1 IVKLEFRHIKPI
13 TFTSDQTGP
22 HLLIIAG
29 VHGDEYEPILAVQDL
44 VERLKQSHNLV
55 QGKLTLVPVANI
67 AANHLNARTG
77 PDGLD
82 LARACAGKEQGS
94 LTEQVAREI
103 STLIESVD
111 YLIDMHTGGR
121 MYEIYPLSGYMLHP
135 DTEVLASQRT
145 MARAFG

>member
-1 IVKLEFRHIKPI
+1 
-13 TFTSDQTGP
+13 
-22 HLLIIAG
+22 
-29 VHGDEYEPILAVQDL
+29 
-44 VERLKQSHNLV
+44 
-55 QGKLTLVPVANI
+55 
-67 AANHLNARTG
+67 NHLNARTG

-82 LARACAGKEQGS
+82 LARSCPGKEQGS

-145 MARAFG
+145 MARAFGLPIQWGTSPYLDGRTLSVARDAGVPAIYTEYGGG